1 MQNFKIHVSVALSYI
16 VRTSVGNIMKHW
28 IQGVSIRNILSSF
41 QNNSHGI
48 GGKVRKEEFQV
59 LTAANII

>member
-1 MQNFKIHVSVALSYI
+1 
-16 VRTSVGNIMKHW
+16 MKHW